1 MVMDNDNAP
10 EKEEG
15 EGDELAFD
23 FWSDEG
29 ARRLNEALDEGR
41 DYARTCIHSSHD
53 FEMYFEDEDREYID
67 PELCDPDEETLPW
80 GANTNSRKQ
89 LHSLTRCRVPR

>member
-1 MVMDNDNAP
+1 MEMDNDNAP

-41 DYARTCIHSSHD
+41 DYAQACSHFSED
-53 FEMYFEDEDREYID
+53 AEMYFEDEAGEYRD
-67 PELCDPDEETLPW
+67 PELFDPDEETLPP
-80 GANTNSRKQ
+80 GEMELIIENSY
-89 LHSLTRCRVPR
+89 LN

>member
-29 ARRLNEALDEGR
+29 AMTLERGVGRGERLCPKPVVISQRILKCIS
-41 DYARTCIHSSHD
+41 RTKQ
-53 FEMYFEDEDREYID
+53 
-67 PELCDPDEETLPW
+67 
-80 GANTNSRKQ
+80 ANTEIQNYSTPTKKP
-89 LHSLTRCRVPR
+89 CRPGRWN